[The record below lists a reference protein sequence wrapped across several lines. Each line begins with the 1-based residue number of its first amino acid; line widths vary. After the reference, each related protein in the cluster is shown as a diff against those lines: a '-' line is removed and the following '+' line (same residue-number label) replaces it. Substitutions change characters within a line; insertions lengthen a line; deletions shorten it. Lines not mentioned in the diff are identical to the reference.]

1 MARSISEIQKEMV
14 DAISKSQNLSGELT
28 LITSTSK
35 ASIAR
40 LLTFIVATAIW
51 TLEVFFDQHTK
62 EIDEKLA
69 NQKSGTLPWYRT
81 MALRF
86 QEGFDLVTDRDY
98 FENGD
103 AEAQEIEDSKIIKYA
118 AVAESAEA
126 SRVIIKIAGETDQK
140 LSPITQDQKA
150 SFEAYMKEIKW
161 AGVEVTVI
169 NYKPDKLR
177 LEIQIKRDALVL
189 NNKGMS
195 IKNANYPVEEALL
208 EHMKELPFDGDLRLS
223 AIVDKLQKVP
233 GVLDATIKSASSAWI
248 NPDLND
254 YDQPQP
260 ILISTVPVSGY
271 FEIETFENI
280 EYVV

>member
-14 DAISKSQNLSGELT
+14 DAISTNQILSGQLT

-40 LLTFIVATAIW
+40 LFTFIVATAIW
-51 TLEVFFDQHTK
+51 MLEVFFDQHNK
-62 EIDEKLA
+62 EVDEKLA

-81 MALRF
+81 MALKF
-86 QEGFDLVTDRDY
+86 QDGFDLVTDHDY
-98 FENGD
+98 FDNGD
-103 AEAQEIEDSKIIKYA
+103 ATLEKIKESRIIKYA
-118 AVAESAEA
+118 AVGESAAE
-126 SRVIIKIAGETDQK
+126 SRVIIKIAGETAKK
-140 LSPITQDQKA
+140 LSPITSEQKA
-150 SFEAYMKEIKW
+150 SFETYMKEIKW
-161 AGVEVTVI
+161 AGVAVTVI
-169 NYKPDKLR
+169 NYKPDKLF

-189 NNKGMS
+189 NDKGMS

-233 GVLDATIKSASSAWI
+233 GVLDATIKSAKSAWI
-248 NPDLND
+248 KSDNGD

-260 ILISTVPVSGY
+260 ILISKVPVSGY

>member
-14 DAISKSQNLSGELT
+14 DAISANQTLSGQLT
-28 LITSTSK
+28 AITSTSK
-35 ASIAR
+35 VSIAR
-40 LLTFIVATAIW
+40 LFTFIVATAIW

-62 EIDEKLA
+62 EVDNKLA
-69 NQKSGTLPWYRT
+69 TQKSGTLPWYRT
-81 MALRF
+81 MALKF
-86 QEGFDLVTDRDY
+86 QEGFDLVKDHDY
-98 FENGD
+98 FDNED
-103 AEAQEIEDSKIIKYA
+103 ATVQEIENSKIIKYA
-118 AVAESAEA
+118 AVGESVPE
-126 SRVIIKIAGETDQK
+126 SRVIIKIAGETGKK
-140 LSPITQDQKA
+140 LSPITDDQKA
-150 SFEAYMKEIKW
+150 SFEAYIKEIKW
-161 AGVEVTVI
+161 AGVAVTVI
-169 NYKPDKLR
+169 NYRPDKLF

-189 NNKGMS
+189 NDKGMS

-233 GVLDATIKSASSAWI
+233 GVLDATIKSAKSAWI
-248 NPDLND
+248 NPDHND

-260 ILISTVPVSGY
+260 IFIATVPVSGY